1 MKEINR
7 RNKTKFIRGTL
18 EDCDQAGDLVVVID
32 VLRAFTTAAYA
43 FSKGAKTIY
52 CVAEVE
58 KALEL
63 KSRIPGSLT
72 MGEVNGFG
80 IPEFDFNNSP
90 AVLMK
95 QDIKG
100 KILIQRTT
108 AGTQGLIRS
117 SHAKTLVAAS
127 LVTAK
132 TTAEFIRLLSPEEVF
147 FVETGITSDG
157 RGDEDTA
164 CADYIEGILT
174 DNPIPEE
181 QIIERVRN
189 SVNGRRFIQNASP
202 DLPAEDLEFVCDI
215 NRFHWIIQAERVD
228 DQIVRLSKKEKF
240 QWNFKNPS

>member
-1 MKEINR
+1 M
-7 RNKTKFIRGTL
+7 
-18 EDCDQAGDLVVVID
+18 VID

-63 KSRIPGSLT
+63 KSCIPGSLT

-90 AVLMK
+90 TALM
-95 QDIKG
+95 QHDIQE
-100 KILIQRTT
+100 KIIIQRTT

-132 TTAEFIRLLSPEEVF
+132 ATAEFIRLRSPEEIF

-174 DNPIPEE
+174 GNPIPEE

-189 SVNGRRFIQNASP
+189 SVNGQRFIQNASP

-228 DQIVRLSKKEKF
+228 NQIVRLSKKEKF

>member
-1 MKEINR
+1 
-7 RNKTKFIRGTL
+7 
-18 EDCDQAGDLVVVID
+18 VVVID